1 MYLHSL
7 DRAIRQEGVHWS
19 KKLDTRSSFESCAPA
34 VNITDILLIFT
45 SLVAGINSRTWPT
58 FQWVTFGP
66 LTYSCTINGLDGGMG
81 LSVEWREVYSALI
94 CLITNSQ
101 NKGLTSMAKQIC
113 MLGVQRWFAVRI
125 GGGFCWLSFKIYDL
139 PFFFSSSRA
148 ARVWW
153 MHPSFGF
160 PPLVCVCTTKKVNE
174 KKRETSVTLRI
185 FPRVFRSLPPLPAH
199 THARSLTHTA
209 YFGFFEN
216 KIKNVKTEECDHL
229 ALNPTLIL
237 SWSFWACEKSTATL
251 AVFSCPW
258 IAQLEE

>member
-81 LSVEWREVYSALI
+81 LSVEWWEVYSALI

-139 PFFFSSSRA
+139 PFSSSRA
-148 ARVWW
+148 ARVMNAPIIW
-153 MHPSFGF
+153 F
-160 PPLVCVCTTKKVNE
+160 PTTSVCVYHQKS
-174 KKRETSVTLRI
+174 KREKERDFCDITNIPKSISFTSPT
-185 FPRVFRSLPPLPAH
+185 PSTH
-199 THARSLTHTA
+199 TRSLTHTHCVLWL
-209 YFGFFEN
+209 FRKQN
-216 KIKNVKTEECDHL
+216 
-229 ALNPTLIL
+229 
-237 SWSFWACEKSTATL
+237 
-251 AVFSCPW
+251 
-258 IAQLEE
+258 